1 MDPWVVLKKLYLD
14 EKCLKQLPPK
24 LSGPSSGYGS
34 GIGSGS
40 GTGTMNSVM
49 SLEHAKKVY
58 GSTGGFGIMPP
69 PSNPYLTN
77 SYKNYDIANG
87 HNQPLPVPVQLPMQM
102 PIVYPPVYPPVPPYS
117 QKQSTVTSY
126 GTPSTYN
133 TTSGVKT
140 RYLDG
145 QAWYNQTAS
154 RAVNQAI
161 GRVIR
166 HKKDWGA
173 IFLLDDRFQHEKQ
186 VNQLSSWVRPR
197 LKKYPKFPTALVDF
211 RRFLSSAMSDPELKI
226 PVPAA
231 VIIDSRPPGYVQ
243 AIAAIAAATASASVI
258 AMNSNGDNTVTRKIS
273 IKESDLNLTSNLDK
287 ENQDTVNA
295 DGDGNGDLNGVSF
308 INPALL
314 MTQVSDPAYSQM
326 TSSFSRSQNTGRHQP
341 YSSVSMK
348 SFGLNKSSS
357 ASHNDSNSNGDT
369 STSNSSSSSNGGY
382 GNSNGNSN
390 TVNTVNN
397 VKGTSTL
404 TGYLTMGMMSAKA
417 TVTPSS
423 ARPNHPV
430 TSGIPGIPNQSSTR
444 YTTEAAIQRTSAS
457 QGNLK
462 FTQDSHQIPHT
473 ASANER
479 NNNVSDITHSSQTS
493 QFSQKSTQHTRRID
507 THVESDS
514 TKRKMLMT
522 SFSQMPQGD
531 SNIENKNVLSRGKG
545 QDNIVGGSQIEQVK
559 GSYLT
564 NNRSSSSSSSTATK
578 ASTGTTA
585 NSSTNSSTSSSSS
598 VVPSKSRPVVMT
610 SDPKS
615 ILGYNYTATLSQID
629 QGCTD
634 QASQPSK
641 RAKMMLQAALTST
654 TGDKVIKKDVNGIF
668 GKSSSHGIREQIA
681 RNTEYDKT
689 SEKSKVSLIV
699 KKCVCLVCNSIAAE
713 PCAARCG
720 HICCEPCWQQWLG
733 RKQTCPYCRA
743 PTTMQQIKK
752 ITIVKS

>member
-24 LSGPSSGYGS
+24 TSGPSSGY
-34 GIGSGS
+34 GSGS

-58 GSTGGFGIMPP
+58 GSTGGFGTMPP
-69 PSNPYLTN
+69 PSNPYPTN
-77 SYKNYDIANG
+77 SYKNYDLANG
-87 HNQPLPVPVQLPMQM
+87 HNQPVPVPVQLPVQM
-102 PIVYPPVYPPVPPYS
+102 PIVYPPVYPSVPPYS

-126 GTPSTYN
+126 GASSTYN
-133 TTSGVKT
+133 TTSGAKT

-173 IFLLDDRFQHEKQ
+173 IFLLDDRFYNEKQ

-197 LKKYPKFPTALVDF
+197 LKKYSKFPTALVDF

-226 PVPAA
+226 PVPTA
-231 VIIDSRPPGYVQ
+231 VIVDSRPPGYVQ
-243 AIAAIAAATASASVI
+243 AIAAIAAATASASAI

-295 DGDGNGDLNGVSF
+295 DGEGNGDLNGVSF

-314 MTQVSDPAYSQM
+314 MTQASEPSYSQM
-326 TSSFSRSQNTGRHQP
+326 MPNSSRSQNTVRQQP
-341 YSSVSMK
+341 YNSVSMK

-357 ASHNDSNSNGDT
+357 GSHNDSNSNSNNYI
-369 STSNSSSSSNGGY
+369 STFDSSSSSSNSGY
-382 GNSNGNSN
+382 GNSNSN
-390 TVNTVNN
+390 TVNTVKSISGLNE
-397 VKGTSTL
+397 
-404 TGYLTMGMMSAKA
+404 YLTLNSAKA

-423 ARPNHPV
+423 ARPY
-430 TSGIPGIPNQSSTR
+430 GIPGISNQSSTR
-444 YTTEAAIQRTSAS
+444 QITEAPIQKVSAS
-457 QGNLK
+457 QGHLK
-462 FTQDSHQIPHT
+462 STQDSHQISRAT
-473 ASANER
+473 SANEK
-479 NNNVSDITHSSQTS
+479 NKNSTEIQGSQSS
-493 QFSQKSTQHTRRID
+493 QFSQKPTPHTIRID
-507 THVESDS
+507 THAESDS
-514 TKRKMLMT
+514 SKRKMLTT
-522 SFSQMPQGD
+522 SFSQIPQGD
-531 SNIENKNVLSRGKG
+531 SKVENKNVLLRGKG
-545 QDNIVGGSQIEQVK
+545 QDNVIGGSQVEQVK

-564 NNRSSSSSSSTATK
+564 NNRSSSSSSSSSGNTTK

-585 NSSTNSSTSSSSS
+585 NSSTSSSSSSS
-598 VVPSKSRPVVMT
+598 VVPSKIRPVVIT

-615 ILGYNYTATLSQID
+615 ILGYNYTETLSQVD

-641 RAKMMLQAALTST
+641 RAKMMLQAALTSN
-654 TGDKVIKKDVNGIF
+654 TGDKLIKKDVNGIF

-681 RNTEYDKT
+681 RNTEYDKIT
-689 SEKSKVSLIV
+689 EKSKVSLIV

-720 HICCEPCWQQWLG
+720 HICCEPCWSQWLS

-752 ITIVKS
+752 ITIIKS

>member
-1 MDPWVVLKKLYLD
+1 MLKRLYLD
-14 EKCLKQLPPK
+14 EKCLTQLPPK
-24 LSGPSSGYGS
+24 ASGPSGGYGS

-40 GTGTMNSVM
+40 GTGTMYSVM

-77 SYKNYDIANG
+77 SYKNYDLANN
-87 HNQPLPVPVQLPMQM
+87 HNQPLPVQLPVQM
-102 PIVYPPVYPPVPPYS
+102 PIVYPPVYPTVPPYS

-126 GTPSTYN
+126 GTSSTYN

-173 IFLLDDRFQHEKQ
+173 IFLLDDRFHSEKQ

-197 LKKYPKFPTALVDF
+197 LKKYIKFPTALVDF

-231 VIIDSRPPGYVQ
+231 VIVDSRPPGYVQ
-243 AIAAIAAATASASVI
+243 AIAAIAAATASASAI

-314 MTQVSDPAYSQM
+314 MTQVSEPSYSQM
-326 TSSFSRSQNTGRHQP
+326 MPNSSRSQNTVRQQP
-341 YSSVSMK
+341 YNSVIMK
-348 SFGLNKSSS
+348 SFGLHKSSNG
-357 ASHNDSNSNGDT
+357 SHKDSNSNSNSNT
-369 STSNSSSSSNGGY
+369 STFDSSSSSSSSSNSGY
-382 GNSNGNSN
+382 GNSNSNSN
-390 TVNTVNN
+390 TVNTVMSISGLNE
-397 VKGTSTL
+397 
-404 TGYLTMGMMSAKA
+404 YLTLNSAKA

-423 ARPNHPV
+423 ARPYHTG
-430 TSGIPGIPNQSSTR
+430 TSSIPGIPNQSSTR
-444 YTTEAAIQRTSAS
+444 PIAEAPTQKVSSS
-457 QGNLK
+457 QGHLK
-462 FTQDSHQIPHT
+462 STQDSHHISHT
-473 ASANER
+473 TSANEK
-479 NNNVSDITHSSQTS
+479 NKNSIDIQGSLSSQL
-493 QFSQKSTQHTRRID
+493 SQKSTPHTRRID

-514 TKRKMLMT
+514 TKRKMLTT
-522 SFSQMPQGD
+522 SFSQIPQGD
-531 SNIENKNVLSRGKG
+531 SKIENKNFLLRGKG
-545 QDNIVGGSQIEQVK
+545 QDNVSQIEQVK
-559 GSYLT
+559 GSYLSDK
-564 NNRSSSSSSSTATK
+564 NRSSGSSSSSSNTTK

-585 NSSTNSSTSSSSS
+585 NSSTNSSSSSSSS
-598 VVPSKSRPVVMT
+598 VAPSKSRPVVMT

-615 ILGYNYTATLSQID
+615 ILGYNYTETLSQID

-654 TGDKVIKKDVNGIF
+654 TGDKSIKKDVNGIF

-689 SEKSKVSLIV
+689 TEKSKVSLIV
-699 KKCVCLVCNSIAAE
+699 KKCICLVCNSIAAE

-720 HICCEPCWQQWLG
+720 HICCEPCWSQWLS